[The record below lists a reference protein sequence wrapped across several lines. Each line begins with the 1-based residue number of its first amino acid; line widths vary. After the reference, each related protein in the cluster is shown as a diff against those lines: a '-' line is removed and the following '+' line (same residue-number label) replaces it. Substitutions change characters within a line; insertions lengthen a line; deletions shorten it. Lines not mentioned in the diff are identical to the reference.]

1 MKANLLVFCDEGNS
15 EFLEHIIN
23 YKIMPAFCSTMQEIS
38 SVSFLALQSSIQEIT
53 HYLCDSTIIAVGF
66 CEENCYRNIKI
77 AVNNYYD
84 AKIFETPFGE
94 FCRNGNRFCSIID
107 LSRSQL
113 EFNNKSLQLLYDVD
127 NIFSIN
133 IFVLDKFTVI
143 EKLKY
148 LDFINYFDYTL
159 HSSYGE
165 IQLCF
170 HPVNEQSNQY
180 ITVFKR
186 VLYSSFDRYIYSDEL
201 KTLSDCVEELS
212 TIRRQYFAVY
222 DLVSQNFINQELLK
236 IKGISNYL
244 VQIEDIDF
252 EYLNSVEETNEILA
266 KYNLDFVIL
275 VLGNYQNI
283 RVLVIDSTGLKKY
296 EYSVNKEL
304 KYNQK
309 YLLNCVLF
317 KIFTKLHKNT
327 LYF

>member
-1 MKANLLVFCDEGNS
+1 MKANLVVFCDEGNS

-23 YKIMPAFCSTMQEIS
+23 YKIMPTFSTAMQEIS
-38 SVSFLALQSSIQEIT
+38 SVSFLSLQSNIQEIT
-53 HYLCDSTIIAVGF
+53 HFLSNSTIIAVGF
-66 CEENCYRNIKI
+66 CEEICYRNIKI

-94 FCRNGNRFCSIID
+94 FCRNENRFCSIVD
-107 LSRSQL
+107 LSRSQIEL
-113 EFNNKSLQLLYDVD
+113 NSNSLQLLYDFD

-133 IFVLDKFTVI
+133 IFGLEKFAVI

-148 LDFINYFDYTL
+148 LDFINYFEYTL
-159 HSSYGE
+159 HSCYGE
-165 IQLCF
+165 IQICF
-170 HPVNEQSNQY
+170 RPINELSNQY
-180 ITVFKR
+180 TAAFKQ
-186 VLYSSFDRYIYSDEL
+186 VLYSSFGGYIYSDEL
-201 KTLSDCVEELS
+201 KPLRVCVEELA

-222 DLVSQNFINQELLK
+222 DLLSQNFINQELFK

-244 VQIEDIDF
+244 VQIDDIDF
-252 EYLNSVEETNEILA
+252 EYLNSVEETNEILT

-283 RVLVIDSTGLKKY
+283 RILVIDNTGLKKY
-296 EYSVNKEL
+296 EYSINREL

-309 YLLNCVLF
+309 YLFNCVLF